1 MNSELNILNKH
12 FKKMFHFVV
21 EVNGFELKK
30 GNSLVLYGVHI
41 ILDIYVSA
49 IHYCELLN
57 YDTEVKLSK
66 YMNSKCSNLIK
77 TVIPD
82 WDGIHIIYRFFPDI
96 NKTTILDN
104 LDIP

>member
-12 FKKMFHFVV
+12 FKKMFPFVI
-21 EVNGFELKK
+21 EVNGFELK
-30 GNSLVLYGVHI
+30 GHSSGLYNNHI
-41 ILDIYVSA
+41 NLDIYVSA

-66 YMNSKCSNLIK
+66 YMNSKCSYLIK

-82 WDGIHIIYRFFPDI
+82 WDGTHIIYRFFPDT
-96 NKTTILDN
+96 NEKTILDG
-104 LDIP
+104 LDIS